1 MYKEI
6 FLTLIKSGNYNLDE
20 LSVKLDKMYIE
31 GKLTEAERDELLLM
45 ATDGAKDSAQID
57 LYEKIVDLEHRVV
70 ALENKGKEEEYAIWV
85 SGYTTNKGETV
96 RFDYDGDGVLD
107 LLRYDGGR
115 SYTSL
120 APGKID
126 GWYVVDIDGNV
137 LGTYYKGEFTPIEPA
152 VEPVTETPV
161 EGE

>member
-20 LSVKLDKMYIE
+20 LSLKLDKMFIE
-31 GKLTEAERDELLLM
+31 NKITEAERDELLLM
-45 ATDGAKDSAQID
+45 ATENAKDSAQLD
-57 LYEKIVDLEHRVV
+57 LYEKIVDLEHRIV

-85 SGYTTNKGETV
+85 AGYVTKKGETV

-115 SYTSL
+115 AETALSV
-120 APGKID
+120 GKID
-126 GWYVVDIDGNV
+126 GWHVVDVDGNI
-137 LGTYYKGEFTPIEPA
+137 LGSYYKGEFTPIETPE
-152 VEPVTETPV
+152 EPITE
-161 EGE
+161 

>member
-6 FLTLIKSGNYNLDE
+6 FLTVIKSGNYNLDE

-31 GKLTEAERDELLLM
+31 GKITEAERDELLLM
-45 ATDGAKDSAQID
+45 VTENAKDSVQID

-85 SGYTTNKGETV
+85 TRYVTKKGETV

-115 SYTSL
+115 NETALS
-120 APGKID
+120 PGKID
-126 GWYVVDIDGNV
+126 GWHVVDSEGNI
-137 LGTYYKGEFTPIEPA
+137 LGTYYNGEFTPIE
-152 VEPVTETPV
+152 E
-161 EGE
+161 

>member
-57 LYEKIVDLEHRVV
+57 LYEKIVDLEHRIV
-70 ALENKGKEEEYAIWV
+70 ALETKDIPEWYA
-85 SGYTTNKGETV
+85 GYVTRKGETV
-96 RFDYDGDGVLD
+96 KFDYDNDGTLD

-115 SYTSL
+115 SVEHL
-120 APGKID
+120 GLPGPHDPRRD
-126 GWYVVDIDGNV
+126 G
-137 LGTYYKGEFTPIEPA
+137 P
-152 VEPVTETPV
+152 
-161 EGE
+161 

>member
-20 LSVKLDKMYIE
+20 LSIKLDKMYIE

-57 LYEKIVDLEHRVV
+57 LYEKIVDLEHRIV
-70 ALENKGKEEEYAIWV
+70 ALETKDIPEWYA
-85 SGYTTNKGETV
+85 GYVTRKGETV
-96 RFDYDGDGVLD
+96 KFDYDNDGTLD

-115 SYTSL
+115 SETAL
-120 APGKID
+120 KPGKID
-126 GWYVVDIDGNV
+126 GWHVVDSEGNI
-137 LGTYYKGEFTPIEPA
+137 LGTFYNGEFIPE
-152 VEPVTETPV
+152 
-161 EGE
+161 

>member
-57 LYEKIVDLEHRVV
+57 LYEKIVDLEHRIV
-70 ALENKGKEEEYAIWV
+70 ALETKDIPEWYA
-85 SGYTTNKGETV
+85 GYVTRKGETV
-96 RFDYDGDGVLD
+96 KFDYDNDGTLD

-115 SYTSL
+115 SETAL
-120 APGKID
+120 KPGKID
-126 GWYVVDIDGNV
+126 GWHVVDSEGNI
-137 LGTYYKGEFTPIEPA
+137 LGTFYNGEFIPE
-152 VEPVTETPV
+152 
-161 EGE
+161 

>member
-31 GKLTEAERDELLLM
+31 GKITETERDELLLM

-57 LYEKIVDLEHRVV
+57 IYEKIVDLEHRIV
-70 ALENKGKEEEYAIWV
+70 ALETKDIPEWYA
-85 SGYTTNKGETV
+85 GYVTRKGETV
-96 RFDYDGDGVLD
+96 KFDYDNDGTLD

-115 SYTSL
+115 SETAL
-120 APGKID
+120 KPGKID
-126 GWYVVDIDGNV
+126 GWHIVDSEGNI
-137 LGTYYKGEFTPIEPA
+137 LGTFYNGEFTPAE
-152 VEPVTETPV
+152 
-161 EGE
+161 

>member
-45 ATDGAKDSAQID
+45 ATDGAKDDKQID
-57 LYEKIVDLEHRVV
+57 FYQKLVDLEHRIV
-70 ALENKGKEEEYAIWV
+70 ALETKDIPEWYA
-85 SGYTTNKGETV
+85 GYVTRKGETV
-96 RFDYDGDGVLD
+96 KFDYDGDGTLD

-115 SYTSL
+115 NETALS
-120 APGKID
+120 PGKID
-126 GWYVVDIDGNV
+126 GWHVVDSEGDI
-137 LGTYYKGEFTPIEPA
+137 LGTFYNGEFIPE
-152 VEPVTETPV
+152 
-161 EGE
+161 

>member
-57 LYEKIVDLEHRVV
+57 LYEKIVDLEHRIV
-70 ALENKGKEEEYAIWV
+70 ALETKDIPEWYA
-85 SGYTTNKGETV
+85 GYVTRKGETV
-96 RFDYDGDGVLD
+96 KFDYDGDGTLD

-115 SYTSL
+115 NETALS
-120 APGKID
+120 PGKID
-126 GWYVVDIDGNV
+126 GWHVVDSEGNI
-137 LGTYYKGEFTPIEPA
+137 LGTFYNGEFIPE
-152 VEPVTETPV
+152 
-161 EGE
+161 

>member
-6 FLTLIKSGNYNLDE
+6 FITLIKSGNYNLDE

-70 ALENKGKEEEYAIWV
+70 ALETKDIPEWYA
-85 SGYTTNKGETV
+85 GYVTRKGETV
-96 RFDYDGDGVLD
+96 KFDYDNDGTLD

-115 SYTSL
+115 SETAL
-120 APGKID
+120 KPGKID
-126 GWYVVDIDGNV
+126 GWHVVDSEGNI
-137 LGTYYKGEFTPIEPA
+137 LGTFYNGEFIPE
-152 VEPVTETPV
+152 
-161 EGE
+161 

>member
-57 LYEKIVDLEHRVV
+57 LYE
-70 ALENKGKEEEYAIWV
+70 
-85 SGYTTNKGETV
+85 
-96 RFDYDGDGVLD
+96 
-107 LLRYDGGR
+107 
-115 SYTSL
+115 
-120 APGKID
+120 
-126 GWYVVDIDGNV
+126 
-137 LGTYYKGEFTPIEPA
+137 
-152 VEPVTETPV
+152 
-161 EGE
+161 

>member
-57 LYEKIVDLEHRVV
+57 LYEKIVDLEHRIV
-70 ALENKGKEEEYAIWV
+70 ALETKDIPEWYA
-85 SGYTTNKGETV
+85 GYVTRKGETV
-96 RFDYDGDGVLD
+96 KFDYDNDGTLD

-115 SYTSL
+115 NETAL
-120 APGKID
+120 KPGKID
-126 GWYVVDIDGNV
+126 GWHVVDSEGNI
-137 LGTYYKGEFTPIEPA
+137 LGTFYNGEFTPAE
-152 VEPVTETPV
+152 
-161 EGE
+161 

>member
-31 GKLTEAERDELLLM
+31 GKLTETERDELLLM

-70 ALENKGKEEEYAIWV
+70 ALETKDIPEWYA
-85 SGYTTNKGETV
+85 GYVTRKGETV
-96 RFDYDGDGVLD
+96 KFDYDNDGTLD

-115 SYTSL
+115 NETALS
-120 APGKID
+120 PGKID
-126 GWYVVDIDGNV
+126 GWHVVDSEGNI
-137 LGTYYKGEFTPIEPA
+137 LGTFYNGEFIPE
-152 VEPVTETPV
+152 
-161 EGE
+161 

>member
-6 FLTLIKSGNYNLDE
+6 FLTVIKSGNYNLDE

-57 LYEKIVDLEHRVV
+57 LYEKIVDLEHRIV
-70 ALENKGKEEEYAIWV
+70 ALETKDIPEWYA
-85 SGYTTNKGETV
+85 GYVTRKGETV
-96 RFDYDGDGVLD
+96 KFDYDNDGTLD

-115 SYTSL
+115 SETAL
-120 APGKID
+120 RPGKID
-126 GWYVVDIDGNV
+126 GWHVVDSEGNI
-137 LGTYYKGEFTPIEPA
+137 LGTFYNGEFTPAE
-152 VEPVTETPV
+152 
-161 EGE
+161 

>member
-57 LYEKIVDLEHRVV
+57 IYEKIVDLEHRIV
-70 ALENKGKEEEYAIWV
+70 ALETKDIPEWYA
-85 SGYTTNKGETV
+85 GYVTRKGETV
-96 RFDYDGDGVLD
+96 KFDYDNDGSLD

-115 SYTSL
+115 SETAL
-120 APGKID
+120 RPGKID
-126 GWYVVDIDGNV
+126 GWHVVDSEGNI
-137 LGTYYKGEFTPIEPA
+137 LGTFYNGEFTPAE
-152 VEPVTETPV
+152 
-161 EGE
+161 

>member
-57 LYEKIVDLEHRVV
+57 LYEKIVDLEHRIV
-70 ALENKGKEEEYAIWV
+70 ALETKDIPEWYA
-85 SGYTTNKGETV
+85 GYVTRKGETV
-96 RFDYDGDGVLD
+96 KFDYDDDGTLD

-115 SYTSL
+115 SETAL
-120 APGKID
+120 KPGKID
-126 GWYVVDIDGNV
+126 GWHVVDSEGNI
-137 LGTYYKGEFTPIEPA
+137 LGTFYNGEFIPE
-152 VEPVTETPV
+152 
-161 EGE
+161 

>member
-6 FLTLIKSGNYNLDE
+6 FKTLIKSGNYNLDE

-57 LYEKIVDLEHRVV
+57 LYEKIVDLEHRIV
-70 ALENKGKEEEYAIWV
+70 ALETKDIPEWYA
-85 SGYTTNKGETV
+85 GYVTRKGEV
-96 RFDYDGDGVLD
+96 VKFDYDNDGTLD

-115 SYTSL
+115 SETALS
-120 APGKID
+120 PGKID
-126 GWYVVDIDGNV
+126 GWHVVDSEGNI
-137 LGTYYKGEFTPIEPA
+137 LGTFYNGEFIPE
-152 VEPVTETPV
+152 
-161 EGE
+161 